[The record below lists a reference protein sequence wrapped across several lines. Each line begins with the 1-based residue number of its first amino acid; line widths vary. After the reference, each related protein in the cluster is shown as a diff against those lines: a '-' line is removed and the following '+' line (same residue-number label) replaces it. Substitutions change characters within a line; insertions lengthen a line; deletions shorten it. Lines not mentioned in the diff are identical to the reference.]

1 MLGISLSFW
10 GYIGEQRCRRE
21 EANLLLSSPFWEQR
35 LNSELSC
42 HLSAPWATFRERR
55 DFQVVTG
62 IPLVSPYGSPKE
74 CH

>member
-10 GYIGEQRCRRE
+10 DYTGEQRSRRE
-21 EANLLLSSPFWEQR
+21 EANLLLSSPFCEQR

-42 HLSAPWATFRERR
+42 HFSAPWATFGERR
-55 DFQVVTG
+55 EFQVVTG
-62 IPLVSPYGSPKE
+62 IPLVRPYGSPKE